1 MAARSAYFHRMFEGN
16 FKEKDQDSF
25 NCDEGQS
32 RSSFLSFLAF
42 LYTGD
47 ESIVQSD
54 TAVELLG
61 LSDRMIVDD
70 LKQLCEYFLE
80 RLVSSNYLSLIAS
93 SADDAT
99 DSEDLADACENT
111 VALLEVRK

>member
-1 MAARSAYFHRMFEGN
+1 MFEGN
-16 FKEKDQDSF
+16 FKERNQDTF

-32 RSSFLSFLAF
+32 RSSFLAFLAY

-70 LKQLCEYFLE
+70 LKHLCEYYLE
-80 RLVSSNYLSLIAS
+80 RLVSSSYLSLIAS
-93 SADDAT
+93 SFRDVETDDEELT
-99 DSEDLADACENT
+99 DACENT
-111 VALLEVRK
+111 VALLEVCND